1 MALFSKWKTV
11 NRVILLPIAEIVP
24 NPNQPRKQFSEEE
37 LDSLAASIQQNGLL
51 QPISVRRNE
60 AIQKFELI
68 AGERRLMACQSLGW
82 TEINALVVELSE
94 ESSAMLALIE
104 NIQRQDLSFFEE
116 AEAYRALIS
125 RWGFTQE
132 QVAQRLGKAQST
144 VANKLRLLNLTPPV
158 RELIVSSSLSE
169 RHARALLK
177 AEDPKLQLE
186 CAQMAAARGMTVAQT
201 ESFVEKR
208 VNQSPEAQTTLLGG
222 ARVFIVRDFRI
233 FVNSM
238 SKAVQVMR
246 GAGIHADSYQTE
258 QDGYVEYIVRVPKS
272 EVQYQKPKNA
282 AISKKTK

>member
-11 NRVILLPIAEIVP
+11 NRVVLLPIAEIVP
-24 NPNQPRKQFSEEE
+24 NPNQPRRQFSEEE

-60 AIQKFELI
+60 TIQKFELI

-82 TEINALVVELSE
+82 TEINALVVEINE

-116 AEAYRALIS
+116 AQAYRALIS
-125 RWGFTQE
+125 RWGLTQE
-132 QVAQRLGKAQST
+132 QVAHRLGKAQST
-144 VANKLRLLNLTPPV
+144 VANKLRLLNLSEPV
-158 RELIVSSSLSE
+158 QEVVAASSLSE

-186 CAQMAAARGMTVAQT
+186 CARTAAARGMTVAQT
-201 ESFVEKR
+201 ESYVEKR

-238 SKAVQVMR
+238 SRAVQVMR

-258 QDGYVEYIVRVPKS
+258 QDGYVEYVVRVPKS
-272 EVQYQKPKNA
+272 EVQYQKPKSA
-282 AISKKTK
+282 SVTKE